1 MNLKDKRA
9 AEVLAAQTIVDAAKA
24 AGAALTVEQG
34 ESLDAHFKAIEK
46 LDADIARDE
55 KSAALFERVASIAPG
70 STGEKAEDRGEK
82 SAATL
87 GDHFVKSV
95 GEKGFSQ
102 LRVKGGHSVA
112 APEFKAAT
120 DTHAT
125 SAAFAP
131 WTTDVDRT
139 VVTGNRQRLT
149 VADLLGVGTVSGNAI
164 TYFVESAFEGNFE
177 TVAEGGQ
184 KPQIHVADPTPV
196 TDAIK
201 KIAAW
206 FDNTDEMIED
216 LPFWVSEINN
226 RGLYQLALVEEAQ
239 LLNGAGTGSTVKGLL
254 KRDGIQTETAADN
267 TDNEDA
273 IFRAITKVQ
282 TATGLDAD
290 GIMINPADYQKI
302 RLAKDL
308 NGQYVGGGV
317 FAGQYGTAGQ
327 AIQPPL
333 WGLKTV
339 VTAAVP
345 AGTAVVGSFKQA
357 GTVYRKGGVRV
368 ESTNSDGNK
377 FTTNVV
383 TTRIEERVGLAVR
396 VPAAIVT
403 VALSSVAPVTP

>member
-1 MNLKDKRA
+1 MTLNEKRA
-9 AEVLAAQTIVDAAKA
+9 AALSAAKEIVEGAKA
-24 AGAALTVEQG
+24 AKVALTEDQVSEVEVKFAEVDQ
-34 ESLDAHFKAIEK
+34 LDKE
-46 LDADIARDE
+46 IARDQKSAELFARVASVAPGSDGEKEADKTDE
-55 KSAALFERVASIAPG
+55 KSAR
-70 STGEKAEDRGEK
+70 
-82 SAATL
+82 TL
-87 GDHFVKSV
+87 GDHFVKTV
-95 GEKGFSQ
+95 GQEGFGQ
-102 LRVKGGHSVA
+102 LRMKGGHTVS
-112 APEFKAAT
+112 APEFKANT
-120 DTHAT
+120 DAHAT
-125 SAAFAP
+125 GDAFSP
-131 WTTDVDRT
+131 WLTDVDKT
-139 VVTGNRQRLT
+139 VVPAYRERLV

-164 TYFVESAFEGNFE
+164 TYFVEGAFEGDFE

-226 RGLYQLALVEEAQ
+226 RGLYQLGLVEEAQ

-254 KRDGIQTETAADN
+254 KRDGIQTETAIDN

-282 TATGLDAD
+282 GATGLSAD
-290 GIMINPADYQKI
+290 GIMINPADYQAI
-302 RLAKDL
+302 RLAKDG
-308 NGQYVGGGV
+308 NGQYTGGGV

-327 AIQPPL
+327 AIQPPI

-339 VTAAVP
+339 VTSAVP
-345 AGTAVVGSFKQA
+345 KGQAVVGAFKQA
-357 GTVYRKGGVRV
+357 ATVYRKGGVRV
-368 ESTNSDGNK
+368 ESTNSDGSK

-396 VPAAIVT
+396 FPAAVVNVT
-403 VALSSVAPVTP
+403 LSDTAPVA

>member
-1 MNLKDKRA
+1 MNLKEKRA
-9 AEVLAAQTIVDAAKA
+9 AALKAAQEIVAKA
-24 AGAALTVEQG
+24 QAEKRAMTADEQ
-34 ESLDAHFKAIEK
+34 
-46 LDADIARDE
+46 ADIEAKTAEIEGLDKDIERSA
-55 KSAALFERVASIAPG
+55 KSAELFARVASIAPG
-70 STGEKAEDRGEK
+70 SDGEKAADRGEGD
-82 SAATL
+82 AATL

-95 GEKGFSQ
+95 GEAGFAQ
-102 LRVKGGHSVA
+102 LRVKGGHTVA

-125 SAAFAP
+125 GAAFAP
-131 WTTDVDRT
+131 WTTDVDKT
-139 VVTGNRQRLT
+139 VVTGNRQRLV
-149 VADLLGVGTVSGNAI
+149 VADLLGVGTISGNAI
-164 TYFVESAFEGNFE
+164 TYFVEGAIEGNFA

-184 KPQIHVADPTPV
+184 KPQIHVTDPTPV

-206 FDNTDEMIED
+206 FDNTDEMVED

-226 RGLYQLALVEEAQ
+226 RGLYQLALVEESQ
-239 LLNGAGTGSTVKGLL
+239 LLNGLGTGSTVKGLL
-254 KRDGIQTETAADN
+254 KRDGIQTEASAN
-267 TDNEDA
+267 NKDNEDA

-290 GIMINPADYQKI
+290 GIMIHPTDYQKI

-345 AGTAVVGSFKQA
+345 AGTVVVGSFKQA

-396 VPAAIVT
+396 VPAAIVVVT
-403 VALSSVAPVTP
+403 LSSTNPA

>member
-9 AEVLAAQTIVDAAKA
+9 AALTAAQELINGAKA
-24 AGAALTVEQG
+24 ANRDLTAEEASTVELKFS
-34 ESLDAHFKAIEK
+34 EIEALDKDIVKA
-46 LDADIARDE
+46 E
-55 KSAALFERVASIAPG
+55 KSAELFARVASIAPG
-70 STGEKAEDRGEK
+70 SNGEKAEDRGEK
-82 SAATL
+82 PAATL

-102 LRVKGGHSVA
+102 LREKGGHTVA
-112 APEFKAAT
+112 APEFKANT
-120 DTHAT
+120 DAHAT
-125 SAAFAP
+125 GSAFAP

-164 TYFVESAFEGNFE
+164 TYFVEGAFEGNFA

-226 RGLYQLALVEEAQ
+226 RGLYQLALVEESQ
-239 LLNGAGTGSTVKGLL
+239 LLNGLGTGSTVNGLL
-254 KRDGIQTETAADN
+254 KRDGIQTETAVDN

>member
-1 MNLKDKRA
+1 MNLKEKRA
-9 AEVLAAQTIVDAAKA
+9 AAVADAQTIVDGAKA
-24 AGAALTVEQG
+24 AGRDLTAEETVTVET
-34 ESLDAHFKAIEK
+34 HFKSIEGF
-46 LDADIARDE
+46 DADIEKAE
-55 KSAALFERVASIAPG
+55 KSAALFARVASIAPG
-70 STGEKAEDRGEK
+70 SDGEKAADRGEK

-95 GEKGFSQ
+95 GAEGFGK
-102 LRVKGGHSVA
+102 LREKGGHTVA

-120 DTHAT
+120 DAHAT
-125 SAAFAP
+125 GAAFAP
-131 WTTDVDRT
+131 WTTDVDKNI
-139 VVTGNRQRLT
+139 VTGNRQRLT

-164 TYFVESAFEGNFE
+164 TYFVEGALEGDFA

-184 KPQIHVADPTPV
+184 KPQIHFADPTPV

-206 FDNTDEMIED
+206 FDNTDEMVED

-239 LLNGAGTGSTVKGLL
+239 LLNGLGTGSTVKGLL
-254 KRDGIQTETAADN
+254 QREGIQTETSLNN

-282 TATGLDAD
+282 TATGLTAD

-302 RLAKDL
+302 RLAKDA
-308 NGQYVGGGV
+308 NGQYLGGGV
-317 FAGQYGTAGQ
+317 FSGQYGTAGQ

-333 WGLKTV
+333 WGLNTV
-339 VTAAVP
+339 VTAAVA
-345 AGTAVVGSFKQA
+345 AGTVVVGSFKQA

-368 ESTNSDGNK
+368 ESTNSDGGK
-377 FTTNVV
+377 FTQNVV

-396 VPAAIVT
+396 VPAAVVKVT
-403 VALSSVAPVTP
+403 LSSAPAV